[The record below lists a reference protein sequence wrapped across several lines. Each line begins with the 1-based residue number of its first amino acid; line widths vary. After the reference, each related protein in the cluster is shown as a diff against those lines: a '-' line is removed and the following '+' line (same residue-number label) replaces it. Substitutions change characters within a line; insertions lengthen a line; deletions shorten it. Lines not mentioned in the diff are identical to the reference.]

1 VCEVTQAIILVR
13 ATQGPTS
20 SREDEA
26 YITRTVVP
34 VVGVYK
40 HSRRGEAPKSLEM
53 IEAIANIKDRIRKRE
68 FIYVSRVSSSVEG
81 PLPYLY
87 TKGSIRSEA

>member
-1 VCEVTQAIILVR
+1 MVCEETHTIILVQ

-20 SREDEA
+20 SREDGA

-40 HSRRGEAPKSLEM
+40 HSGRGEIPKSLEM
-53 IEAIANIKDRIRKRE
+53 IESSANIRLKE
-68 FIYVSRVSSSVEG
+68 
-81 PLPYLY
+81 
-87 TKGSIRSEA
+87 

>member
-1 VCEVTQAIILVR
+1 MVCEETQAIIMVR

-20 SREDEA
+20 SREDVA

-40 HSRRGEAPKSLEM
+40 HSGREKILKSLEM
-53 IEAIANIKDRIRKRE
+53 IEVSANI
-68 FIYVSRVSSSVEG
+68 
-81 PLPYLY
+81 
-87 TKGSIRSEA
+87 

>member
-1 VCEVTQAIILVR
+1 VIILVR

-20 SREDEA
+20 SREDET

-40 HSRRGEAPKSLEM
+40 HIGGGKVLKSLEM
-53 IEAIANIKDRIRKRE
+53 IEASANI
-68 FIYVSRVSSSVEG
+68 
-81 PLPYLY
+81 
-87 TKGSIRSEA
+87 

>member
-1 VCEVTQAIILVR
+1 MVCEVTQAIILVW

-26 YITRTVVP
+26 YITRTIVP

-40 HSRRGEAPKSLEM
+40 HGGIGEVPKSLEM
-53 IEAIANIKDRIRKRE
+53 IEASANI
-68 FIYVSRVSSSVEG
+68 
-81 PLPYLY
+81 
-87 TKGSIRSEA
+87 

>member
-1 VCEVTQAIILVR
+1 MVCEETQAIILVW

-34 VVGVYK
+34 IVGGYK
-40 HSRRGEAPKSLEM
+40 HNRRGEVLKSLEM
-53 IEAIANIKDRIRKRE
+53 IEASANI
-68 FIYVSRVSSSVEG
+68 
-81 PLPYLY
+81 
-87 TKGSIRSEA
+87 

>member
-1 VCEVTQAIILVR
+1 MVCEETQAIILAR

-40 HSRRGEAPKSLEM
+40 HNGKGEVPKSIEM
-53 IEAIANIKDRIRKRE
+53 IEASANI
-68 FIYVSRVSSSVEG
+68 
-81 PLPYLY
+81 
-87 TKGSIRSEA
+87 

>member
-1 VCEVTQAIILVR
+1 MVCEVTQAIILVW

-26 YITRTVVP
+26 YITYIVVH

-40 HSRRGEAPKSLEM
+40 HSGRGEVPKFLEI
-53 IEAIANIKDRIRKRE
+53 IEANANI
-68 FIYVSRVSSSVEG
+68 
-81 PLPYLY
+81 
-87 TKGSIRSEA
+87 

>member
-1 VCEVTQAIILVR
+1 MVCEMIQVIILVR
-13 ATQGPTS
+13 ATQGLTS

-40 HSRRGEAPKSLEM
+40 HSGRGEVPKSLEK
-53 IEAIANIKDRIRKRE
+53 IEASANI
-68 FIYVSRVSSSVEG
+68 
-81 PLPYLY
+81 
-87 TKGSIRSEA
+87 

>member
-1 VCEVTQAIILVR
+1 MMCEVTQAVILVQ

-26 YITRTVVP
+26 YITRTIVP

-40 HSRRGEAPKSLEM
+40 HGGRGEVPKSLEM
-53 IEAIANIKDRIRKRE
+53 IEASANI
-68 FIYVSRVSSSVEG
+68 
-81 PLPYLY
+81 
-87 TKGSIRSEA
+87 